1 MSGTF
6 KEGVGDVGRSVYAG
20 FGDAYQAALR
30 AETPSQSTM
39 TGTVEQTVTP
49 GEEPTQSI
57 SSAVLEHGRSVGLE
71 QEADHWRQYEL
82 DNPEEP
88 DPSTDPQQPDIG

>member
-1 MSGTF
+1 MSGSF
-6 KEGVGDVGRSVYAG
+6 KEGVGDVGRSIYGG
-20 FGDAYQAALR
+20 FGEAYQAALR
-30 AETPSQSTM
+30 GETAPDATM
-39 TGTVEQTVTP
+39 TGTIHSITP
-49 GEEPTQSI
+49 GEEPSQSI